1 VRNETQQTP
10 AAGVVRTFPTAPNRE
25 NLTLAELADAYM
37 AAYAGRDP
45 GRLGLIALWVRHL
58 GAKRVVDVT
67 PDDVADVLE
76 QLAASPVTKYVGK
89 DRASGAPLLRTFGAR
104 APATINRMR
113 SVVSALFT
121 FAQKRRLT
129 PRGWVNPCREVA
141 TLLGNN
147 ERTRFL
153 TSDERERLLRV
164 CRASPWPRLYL
175 LALMAITTG
184 ARRGELLS
192 LRYQDLDLAAG
203 TAHVRQSKNG
213 GQRVLPLL
221 PAVVAEIRRFGKA
234 APEALLFGSIRRPG
248 KPMVVDNLFTSAV
261 RTAHIEDFHFH
272 DLRHSC
278 ASYLAQSGASL
289 LEIADVLGHR
299 TLDMVRRYAHLT
311 VAHKTAL
318 VARVLGGIG

>member
-1 VRNETQQTP
+1 VRDETQQTP
-10 AAGVVRTFPTAPNRE
+10 AAGVVRALPTAPNRE
-25 NLTLAELADAYM
+25 RLTLAELADAYM

-58 GAKRVVDVT
+58 GAKRVVDVSA
-67 PDDVADVLE
+67 DDVSDVLE
-76 QLAASPVTKYVGK
+76 YLAATPATKYVGK
-89 DRASGAPLLRTFGAR
+89 DPHGQPILRTFGRR

-129 PRGWVNPCREVA
+129 PRGWGNPCREVA
-141 TLLGNN
+141 TVPGNN

-164 CRASPWPRLYL
+164 ARASHWPRLYL
-175 LALMAITTG
+175 LVLTAITTG
-184 ARRGELLS
+184 ARRGELLG
-192 LRYQDLDLAAG
+192 LRYADLDLGAG

-221 PAVVAEIRRFGKA
+221 PAVVAEIQRFGKA
-234 APEALLFGSIRRPG
+234 APEALVFGSVRRPG
-248 KPMVVDNLFTSAV
+248 KPMVVDNLFTNAV
-261 RTAHIEDFHFH
+261 RTARIEDFHFH

-278 ASYLAQSGASL
+278 ASYLAQNGATL

-311 VAHKTAL
+311 VQHKAAL
-318 VARVLGGIG
+318 VNRVLGGIG

>member
-1 VRNETQQTP
+1 VTNETQQTP
-10 AAGVVRTFPTAPNRE
+10 AAGVVRTFPTVPNRE
-25 NLTLAELADAYM
+25 NLTLAQLADAYM

-45 GRLGLIALWVRHL
+45 GRVGVVALWVRHL
-58 GAKRVVDVT
+58 GEKRLVDVT
-67 PDDVADVLE
+67 PDGVADVLD
-76 QLAASPVTKYVGK
+76 QLAAAPVTKYVGK
-89 DRASGAPLLRTFGAR
+89 DPQGQPLLREFGR
-104 APATINRMR
+104 RKPATINRMR

-129 PRGWVNPCREVA
+129 PRGWANPCREVA
-141 TLLGNN
+141 TLPGNN

-153 TSDERERLLRV
+153 TNDERERLLRV

-175 LALMAITTG
+175 LVLMAITTG
-184 ARRGELLS
+184 ARRGELLG
-192 LRYQDLDLAAG
+192 LRYTDLDLAAG

-221 PAVVAEIRRFGKA
+221 HAVVAEIRRFGKA
-234 APEALLFGSIRRPG
+234 APEALLFGSTRRPG
-248 KPMVVDNLFTSAV
+248 KAMVVDNVFTDAV
-261 RTAHIEDFHFH
+261 RAARIEDFRFH

-278 ASYLAQSGASL
+278 ASYLAQNGATL

-311 VAHKTAL
+311 VQHKAAL
-318 VARVLGGIG
+318 VNRVLGSIG